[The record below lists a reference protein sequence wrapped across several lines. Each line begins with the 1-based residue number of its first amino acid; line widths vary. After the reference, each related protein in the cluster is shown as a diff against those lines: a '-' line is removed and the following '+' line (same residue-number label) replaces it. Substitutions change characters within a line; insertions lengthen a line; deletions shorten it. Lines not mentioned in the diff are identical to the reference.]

1 MAFILWL
8 SFFGFHLANTPLT
21 DLNLHVGRSAYNF
34 REKVKNAN
42 RDVNFFYY
50 NER

>member
-1 MAFILWL
+1 MSLILV
-8 SFFGFHLANTPLT
+8 NTPIT

-34 REKVKNAN
+34 REKLKNAN
-42 RDVNFFYY
+42 RDVNFFYC